1 MAFGLEVLL
10 LVFLLNV
17 LKIYKIKKGADFVN
31 EKEISIIMKMY
42 DELYEF
48 EKYEKQTLMQIK

>member
-1 MAFGLEVLL
+1 MCWKFIR
-10 LVFLLNV
+10 
-17 LKIYKIKKGADFVN
+17 LKKSCVFVN